1 MQVVASVA
9 EIMFEDEDGRLR
21 QISSLDSAAVAG
33 VCSRSHCIIINAV
46 FLGLTSCACRSLL
59 YRFRPRLHKIS
70 PF

>member
-33 VCSRSHCIIINAV
+33 VCAHLNIV
-46 FLGLTSCACRSLL
+46 FLWNRCLCGRLVRVAHYFLL
-59 YRFRPRLHKIS
+59 FES
-70 PF
+70 QFVT